1 MICVDASP
9 ISFRNPMIFPRDLL
23 GELSTFQRHGRDLQ
37 GRRSRRIGH
46 QPSTPHLDVI
56 QDPEIAGFF
65 RSHWMWKMWK
75 MNKLAMYVPRNILCI
90 SEKCVCT
97 LAIEIHKYI
106 CSYMCIYI
114 HISYII
120 SKNELYIYIYCVEG
134 FEVCHVIPPR
144 KMSQVLQG
152 FFGQATRISITG
164 PSYAPGIS
172 GSVTFMFYSM
182 TNHGGMICYI
192 QYGMRY
198 VSIYIYIHICCVNHI
213 HIILIYIYIYVCI
226 YIMILP

>member
-1 MICVDASP
+1 
-9 ISFRNPMIFPRDLL
+9 
-23 GELSTFQRHGRDLQ
+23 
-37 GRRSRRIGH
+37 
-46 QPSTPHLDVI
+46 
-56 QDPEIAGFF
+56 
-65 RSHWMWKMWK
+65 
-75 MNKLAMYVPRNILCI
+75 MN
-90 SEKCVCT
+90 
-97 LAIEIHKYI
+97 
-106 CSYMCIYI
+106 
-114 HISYII
+114 
-120 SKNELYIYIYCVEG
+120 YIYIFCVEG

-198 VSIYIYIHICCVNHI
+198 VSIYIYI
-213 HIILIYIYIYVCI
+213 YVV
-226 YIMILP
+226 

>member
-1 MICVDASP
+1 MYLE
-9 ISFRNPMIFPRDLL
+9 ISCAYLKMCMYFSHRNTQVYMQLYVYIYTCHILY
-23 GELSTFQRHGRDLQ
+23 Q
-37 GRRSRRIGH
+37 
-46 QPSTPHLDVI
+46 
-56 QDPEIAGFF
+56 
-65 RSHWMWKMWK
+65 K
-75 MNKLAMYVPRNILCI
+75 MN
-90 SEKCVCT
+90 
-97 LAIEIHKYI
+97 H
-106 CSYMCIYI
+106 
-114 HISYII
+114 
-120 SKNELYIYIYCVEG
+120 IYIYCVEG

-198 VSIYIYIHICCVNHI
+198 VSIYTYMLCISYPYHTYIYMCVCVC
-213 HIILIYIYIYVCI
+213 IYIYI
-226 YIMILP
+226 